1 MNKLE
6 QLRQRSQVVA
16 DTGDIEAI
24 RRYRPH
30 DATTNPSLLYK
41 AAQLPQY
48 QGYIDEALQWADRQ
62 TGDREKLAAMKLA
75 VSVGREI
82 LDLVPGVVSTEVDAR
97 LSFDTRASVEYARRL
112 IALYEQAGV
121 ERERVL
127 IKVASTWEG
136 IAAASVLER
145 EGIHCNLTLLFSFA
159 QAVACAEA
167 GVTLISPFVGR
178 ILDWHKAK
186 RGLEHIPAD
195 EDPGVASVRSI
206 YHYYKSRGYQTVVMG
221 ASFRN
226 TGEIEALA
234 GCDRLT
240 ISPQLLDELE
250 QDNGELAAGL
260 EAGTAGEARPAEP
273 LNEAEFRFQLN
284 RDAMATEKLADGI
297 RNFVH
302 DQEQLEAML
311 ARQATTGEKNR
322 NAATNT

>member
-1 MNKLE
+1 MSKLE

-48 QGYIDEALQWADRQ
+48 QRHIEEALRWAQ
-62 TGDREKLAAMKLA
+62 SHSGEQAKLAAIKLGVA
-75 VSVGREI
+75 IGAEI
-82 LDLVPGVVSTEVDAR
+82 LEIVPGVVSTEVDAR
-97 LSFDTRASVEYARRL
+97 LSFDTRATIDFARRL
-112 IALYEQAGV
+112 IALYEQHGV
-121 ERERVL
+121 ARERVL
-127 IKVASTWEG
+127 IKIASTWEG

-145 EGIHCNLTLLFSFA
+145 EGIHCNLTLLFSFC

-178 ILDWHKAK
+178 ILDWHKANSG
-186 RGLEHIPAD
+186 RDNFTAED
-195 EDPGVASVRSI
+195 DPGVISVRSI
-206 YHYYKSRGYQTVVMG
+206 YNYYKSRGYDTVVMG

-240 ISPQLLDELE
+240 ISPQLLQELE
-250 QDNGELAAGL
+250 EDSGELAAGL
-260 EAGTAGEARPAEP
+260 PTHIETQPRPELALTEP
-273 LNEAEFRFQLN
+273 EFRYQLN
-284 RDAMATEKLADGI
+284 SDAMATEKLAEGI
-297 RNFVH
+297 RNFVQ
-302 DQEQLEAML
+302 DQERLEQLLRE
-311 ARQATTGEKNR
+311 QATSHREANV
-322 NAATNT
+322 AANS